1 MSLINAAN
9 IGEAEVVMH
18 KANLLEV
25 YYDSYRSRGKDQVDL
40 VLSELKKCPVE
51 INAEIT
57 DEIFFEAGRLK
68 ATYRISFA
76 DSIALAQAK
85 VFDDELLTS
94 DHHEFDAVESQ
105 ETIRF
110 LWIREKPTVAQMGSN
125 D

>member
-1 MSLINAAN
+1 M
-9 IGEAEVVMH
+9 
-18 KANLLEV
+18 
-25 YYDSYRSRGKDQVDL
+25 
-40 VLSELKKCPVE
+40 SELKKCPVE

-85 VFDDELLTS
+85 VFDGELLTS

-110 LWIREKPTVAQMGSN
+110 LWIREKSSDAQAWLQDQSGNKVHRNNPVCNQMEEN
-125 D
+125 